1 MATSQEP
8 KFIITVN
15 GIFLGNTYDPLE
27 LSVKWP
33 ASYMNVGESEFAS
46 RARTVKWLD
55 TKTIGPPMATPENEE
70 SDLRAYG
77 MIGVYFN
84 EKNGDTYCS
93 AEEVSASFPGGLTD
107 VEYLGGTIY
116 RMFEERHKDD

>member
-33 ASYMNVGESEFAS
+33 ASYMNAGESEFAS
-46 RARTVKWLD
+46 RARTVKRRR
-55 TKTIGPPMATPENEE
+55 TKN
-70 SDLRAYG
+70 L
-77 MIGVYFN
+77 
-84 EKNGDTYCS
+84 TYEPT
-93 AEEVSASFPGGLTD
+93 A
-107 VEYLGGTIY
+107 
-116 RMFEERHKDD
+116 